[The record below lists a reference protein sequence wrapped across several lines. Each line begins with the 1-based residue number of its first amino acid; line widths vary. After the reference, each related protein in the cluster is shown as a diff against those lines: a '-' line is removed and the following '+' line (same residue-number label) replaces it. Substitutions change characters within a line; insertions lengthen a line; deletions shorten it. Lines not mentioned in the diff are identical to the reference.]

1 MLRGW
6 TDDAIDDLLD
16 IVRAFTRG
24 ELPATEYERL
34 FRGARNSTPEGDDH
48 PMSALLDDVW
58 FACEAYVE
66 NPSLRDPDD
75 VDDARLLEVSTAALR
90 AWDDYRLAS
99 KRRARRLR
107 PGLTR

>member
-1 MLRGW
+1 MLRRW

-16 IVRAFTRG
+16 VVRAFARG
-24 ELPATEYERL
+24 ELSAAEFERL
-34 FRGARNSTPEGDDH
+34 FRGARYSTPAGDDH
-48 PMSALLDDVW
+48 PMGVLLDDLW

-66 NPSLRDPDD
+66 DPSLRDPDD
-75 VDDARLLEVSTAALR
+75 VDDAGLLQVSLAVLK

-99 KRRARRLR
+99 RWRTRRLR